1 MLLLTAYSAD
11 ELIFFFALPHIHVPV
26 PIYWVCKTNVAV
38 FFLNSLFN
46 VNPTDK
52 ETIKQLDKLD
62 TITKFNFF
70 FDVPKHVYTG
80 NLHYTQ

>member
-1 MLLLTAYSAD
+1 MCRYPFIGFVKPML
-11 ELIFFFALPHIHVPV
+11 
-26 PIYWVCKTNVAV
+26 

-62 TITKFNFF
+62 SITKLKIFL
-70 FDVPKHVYTG
+70 DVSIHVYTG

>member
-1 MLLLTAYSAD
+1 MLLFTAFSAD
-11 ELIFFFALPHIHVPV
+11 ELIFFFALPYIHVPV

-38 FFLNSLFN
+38 FLNSLFN

-62 TITKFNFF
+62 TVTKFFF
-70 FDVPKHVYTG
+70 FVFVSKHVYTG